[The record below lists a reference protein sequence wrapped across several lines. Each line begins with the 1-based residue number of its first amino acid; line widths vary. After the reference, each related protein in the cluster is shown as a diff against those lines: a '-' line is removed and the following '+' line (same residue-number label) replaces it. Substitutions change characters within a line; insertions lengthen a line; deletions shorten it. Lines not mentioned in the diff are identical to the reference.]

1 MLKNIKSIK
10 INLFVT
16 FCWFLLLFVGF
27 LPFLQVDLLLF
38 VTFCYFYLKI
48 YYSIKYSKI

>member
-1 MLKNIKSIK
+1 MSKNIKSIK

-27 LPFLQVDLLLF
+27 LALLQVDLLLF
-38 VTFCYFYLKI
+38 VTFCYFLLVLFKDLL
-48 YYSIKYSKI
+48 